1 VHETN
6 VRPGVYLVMAQFM
19 GHNDGT
25 ESERMKSENIGKVQ
39 KYLRTSTKVQ
49 DSLVPT
55 VRYFST

>member
-1 VHETN
+1 M
-6 VRPGVYLVMAQFM
+6 MAHFM

-55 VRYFST
+55 IRYFST